1 QIVRTLGDTSSLTF
15 TFSEAVDV
23 NSILPFNIF
32 GQTIDY
38 TFTPT
43 GGSNS
48 PVVVSITGGAAP
60 GEVPVDLNWT
70 GVTSFAV
77 SAPGAAAFAFD
88 DVSVNPTI
96 ITLAVN
102 DEYAFQKA
110 QVYPNPVENM
120 LNIKHVSDLISIK
133 VYNNLGEQVLQS
145 KTNRIDVSHLSK
157 GLYILKIKT
166 SQGTETKKIIK
177 K

>member
-70 GVTSFAV
+70 GVTSFTV

-88 DVSVNPTI
+88 DLSVSAITPPPSI
-96 ITLAVN
+96 IFDFESATGGSG
-102 DEYAFQKA
+102 DD
-110 QVYPNPVENM
+110 
-120 LNIKHVSDLISIK
+120 I
-133 VYNNLGEQVLQS
+133 
-145 KTNRIDVSHLSK
+145 
-157 GLYILKIKT
+157 
-166 SQGTETKKIIK
+166 TETKDDITLTLTGSPTLGIGTGGSFGSTGQIVR
-177 K
+177 